1 MHMEKRYSIHPSQA
15 KHFDTREIRK
25 NFLVE
30 KLFLDD
36 DVSLCYSLDDRI
48 IIGGIKPVSKEVKL
62 EGHDFIK
69 ADYFLQRREL
79 GVFNIGGSGRISVD
93 GEVYPLQNRDC
104 LYIGLG
110 CKELIFISDS
120 DSEPAKFYLASAPA
134 HKNYPIQH
142 VAFKEVQ
149 GDEMGSQETANKRT
163 IRRMIHEKGIQ
174 SCQLCMGMTELAPGN
189 VWNSMPPHVH
199 DRRVEVYMYFDL
211 ADDAV
216 LFHMM
221 GEPDETRH
229 IVMKNEQAV
238 ISPPWS
244 IHSGSATSNYT
255 FIWAMAGENYTYED
269 MDTFPISDMK

>member
-1 MHMEKRYSIHPSQA
+1 LKGANRIAPS
-15 KHFDTREIRK
+15 
-25 NFLVE
+25 N
-30 KLFLDD
+30 
-36 DVSLCYSLDDRI
+36 
-48 IIGGIKPVSKEVKL
+48 G
-62 EGHDFIK
+62 
-69 ADYFLQRREL
+69 
-79 GVFNIGGSGRISVD
+79 FNR
-93 GEVYPLQNRDC
+93 
-104 LYIGLG
+104 GL
-110 CKELIFISDS
+110 
-120 DSEPAKFYLASAPA
+120 P
-134 HKNYPIQH
+134 
-142 VAFKEVQ
+142 FKEVQ

-199 DRRVEVYMYFDL
+199 DRRVEVYMYFNL

-229 IVMKNEQAV
+229 IVMKNEQAA